1 MGHRVARERIMTKNL
16 LSLLLASTGMVPLCA
31 VAQQIPTSPS
41 VGFANS
47 TSPGTGTVIP
57 RVLDS
62 YVGLMSGNPAAM
74 TQNYQTVVTLT
85 QSRTPDQTLAAIH
98 DDRTSQAYSILNGL
112 GPLTSS
118 YLTGAG
124 ASFSGTRP
132 TSLTPTT
139 YATTT
144 LADYAA
150 NINVGS
156 SAGAGVTTFG
166 NGSATPLAAAVDF
179 IDNTVRAN
187 ASTEPP
193 KRVFGRHQGPNP
205 AIDPLDAR
213 FNDYNA
219 ATNKRGLSAR
229 DTAGLVVPGY
239 LSNFSVPAVYGTTEK
254 WVKGFTVTQ
263 AMIDAN
269 GGRPLTAP
277 NVGSYD
283 SAGTFTPTTFGAGE
297 YVPGIGT
304 SPRPYR
310 VTTSVNVP
318 TLLYQRING
327 TNPYADGGYPSG
339 HTNSG
344 YLQTLGV
351 GFLVPQRWQEL
362 LTRASEL
369 GNNRILAGMHSP
381 FDVMGGRMQSAAVAA
396 TNIYA
401 ALYDAQ
407 GNRVDWTNPA
417 NTKAYAVYQAY
428 QQTQATL
435 AASCGAASIS
445 ACLASAASSGA
456 AAPFSNA
463 AQNKADYTARLTYG
477 FQPTGPSLPMSAAEV
492 PVQAQVLLLTRFPYL
507 SDAQR
512 REILA
517 TTGLPSG
524 YTLLS
529 GNTYDGWGRLNLYA
543 AMDGYGAFNGP
554 VTVTMDAAQGGYDA
568 LDTWKN
574 DIAGSGSLTKA
585 GSGTLILTGRN
596 TYTGGTTVAGGALVG
611 SAASFGSGAIVD
623 NASLILNQAGDADMP
638 NPIAGSGTL
647 TKTGAGTL
655 GLTGT
660 SSFTGATGIA
670 QGRLAVNGS
679 LAGSTVTVGSGAS
692 LGGTGTVGGVVATA
706 GATVAPGNSIGT
718 LNVAGNVTFA
728 ANSLYAVEANA
739 AGQSDRIAAGGSAS
753 LAGGTVQVVAA
764 NGSYDPRTR
773 STILTAAGGV
783 TGQFAGITAN
793 LAFLDP
799 TLIYSANAVDLNLT
813 RNDIA
818 FSTVARN
825 RNQAGVADAIQ
836 AGGPGT
842 APFQRTVG
850 LTASQAQG
858 AFQALSGDVHASTV
872 STAYA
877 TAFFVREAIL
887 DRLRWGT
894 TPGTAE
900 GLNYG
905 TLPAAYTADLPGRAA
920 PVVAMPA
927 RILDP
932 TVFGLWGQGFGSFG
946 EARSDG
952 NAAGFSRRI
961 SGFALGADIRL
972 ENGIKLG
979 VVGGYTS
986 ASLDTT
992 GRLQSGT
999 IESAYGGVYGGTEL
1013 GPVSLRLGA
1022 TYADNAIR
1030 TRRTVAFAGLS
1041 DSASARSGGATIQGF
1056 GEIGYRVFLGAGAP
1070 APLLSKDGPAPV
1082 QAGATYLEPFVGG
1095 SYVAIGRDRF
1105 AEAGGAAALTSFARD
1120 YAVGAVTAGLR
1131 GQTLLGLDLGAP
1143 VSAHGLLGYR
1153 RAFGDV
1159 VPTALLSFGNGPTFL
1174 TAGIPIARDALVA
1187 EAGLDLR
1194 VAPNATLGVAYT
1206 GQVGDRVQDHAVKGN
1221 FTWRF

>member
-1 MGHRVARERIMTKNL
+1 MTKHL
-16 LSLLLASTGMVPLCA
+16 LSVLLASTGMVPLGA
-31 VAQQIPTSPS
+31 LAQQRPTAPP
-41 VGFANS
+41 VGFTNS
-47 TSPGTGTVIP
+47 TSVNPGTIIP

-62 YVGLMSGNPAAM
+62 YAGLMAGDPAAM
-74 TQNYQTVVTLT
+74 TQNYRTVVTLT
-85 QSRTPDQTLAAIH
+85 QNRTPDQTLAAVR
-98 DDRTSQAYSILNGL
+98 DDRTAQNYSILNGL
-112 GPLTSS
+112 GPLTSA

-139 YATTT
+139 YVAST
-144 LADYAA
+144 LADLTA
-150 NINVGS
+150 NINAGS
-156 SAGAGVTTFG
+156 SASAGVTTFG
-166 NGSATPLAAAVDF
+166 NGTATPLAAAVTF

-193 KRVFGRHQGPNP
+193 KRVFGRYQGATP
-205 AIDPLDAR
+205 AIDPLEAR
-213 FNDYNA
+213 FNDYSA
-219 ATNKRGLSAR
+219 ATNKRALSAR
-229 DTAGLVVPGY
+229 DTAALVVPSY
-239 LSNFSVPAVYGTTEK
+239 LSNFPVPAVYGTAER

-283 SAGTFTPTTFGAGE
+283 AAGTFTPTTFGAGE

-304 SPRPYR
+304 APRPYR
-310 VTTSVNVP
+310 VATAVNVP
-318 TLLYQRING
+318 TLLNPRING
-327 TNPYADGGYPSG
+327 TNAYADGAYPSG

-369 GNNRILAGMHSP
+369 GNDRILAGMHSP
-381 FDVMGGRMQSAAVAA
+381 FDVMGGRMQSAAIAA

-407 GNRVDWTNPA
+407 GNRIDWTNPA
-417 NTKAYAVYQAY
+417 NAGAYAVYQAY
-428 QQTQATL
+428 RQTQAYL
-435 AASCGAASIS
+435 AASCGAASVS
-445 ACLASAASSGA
+445 ACLTASAVSGTA
-456 AAPFSNA
+456 DAFGNA
-463 AQNKADYTARLTYG
+463 ARNRADYTARLTYG

-492 PVQAQVLLLTRFPYL
+492 PLQAQVLLLTRFPYL

-524 YTLLS
+524 YPLLS

-543 AMDGYGAFNGP
+543 AMDGYAALNGP
-554 VTVTMDAAQGGYDA
+554 VTVTMDAAQGGYNA
-568 LDTWKN
+568 LDTWRN
-574 DIAGSGSLTKA
+574 DIAGGGSLTKA

-596 TYTGGTTVAGGALVG
+596 TYAGGTTVTGGTLVG

-623 NASLILNQAGDADMP
+623 NASLILDQAGDAGMA
-638 NPIAGSGTL
+638 NPISGSGTL

-655 GLTGT
+655 DLTGT
-660 SSFTGATGIA
+660 GSFTGATGVA
-670 QGRLAVNGS
+670 QGRLSVNGS
-679 LAGSTVTVGSGAS
+679 LAGSIVTVGSGAS
-692 LGGTGTVGGVVATA
+692 LGGTGTVGGVVATS

-718 LNVAGNVTFA
+718 LTVAGNVSFA
-728 ANSLYAVEANA
+728 AGSLYAVEANA
-739 AGQSDRIAAGGSAS
+739 GGQADRLAAGGSAA
-753 LAGGTVQVVAA
+753 LNGGTVQVTAA
-764 NGSYDPRTR
+764 NGTYDPRTR
-773 STILTAAGGV
+773 ATVLTAAGGV
-783 TGQFAGITAN
+783 TGQFAGVTAN
-793 LAFLDP
+793 LAFLTP
-799 TLIYSANAVDLNLT
+799 SLTYTANAVDLTLT

-818 FSTVARN
+818 FSTIARN

-850 LTASQAQG
+850 LTTPEAQG
-858 AFQALSGDVHASTV
+858 AFQALSGDVHAGTV
-872 STAYA
+872 STGYA

-887 DRLRWGT
+887 DRMRWGA

-900 GLNYG
+900 GLDYG
-905 TLPAAYTADLPGRAA
+905 SLPATYTADLPGRAA

-961 SGFALGADIRL
+961 SGFALGADVRL
-972 ENGIKLG
+972 ENGITLG
-979 VVGGYTS
+979 VVGGYTA

-999 IESAYGGVYGGTEL
+999 IESAYGGVYGGTEF

-1022 TYADNAIR
+1022 TYAGDSLR

-1041 DSASARSGGATIQGF
+1041 DSASARTGGATIQGF
-1056 GEIGYRVFLGAGAP
+1056 GEIGYRVFLGGDAP
-1070 APLLSKDGPAPV
+1070 APLLSKDGPAPA
-1082 QAGATYLEPFVGG
+1082 QASPSYIEPFVGG

-1105 AEAGGAAALTSFARD
+1105 VEAGGAAALTGSARD
-1120 YAVGAVTAGLR
+1120 YDVGAMTAGLR
-1131 GQTLLGLDLGAP
+1131 AQTVLGLDLGAP

-1159 VPTALLSFGNGPTFL
+1159 VPAALLSFGNGPTFL
-1174 TAGIPIARDALVA
+1174 SAGIPIARDALVA

-1194 VAPNATLGVAYT
+1194 LAPTATLGVAYT
-1206 GQVGDRVQDHAVKGN
+1206 GQVGDRVRDHAVKGN
-1221 FTWRF
+1221 FTLRF

>member
-1 MGHRVARERIMTKNL
+1 MTKHL
-16 LSLLLASTGMVPLCA
+16 LSFLLASTGLVPLCA
-31 VAQQIPTSPS
+31 TAQQIPTSPG
-41 VGFANS
+41 VGFTNS
-47 TSPGTGTVIP
+47 TSASTGTVIP

-62 YVGLMSGNPAAM
+62 YVGLMTGNPAAM
-74 TQNYQTVVTLT
+74 TQNYQTVITMT
-85 QSRTPDQTLAAIH
+85 QNRTADQTFGAIR
-98 DDRTSQAYSILNGL
+98 DDRTSQAYGILNGL
-112 GPLTSS
+112 GPLTSA

-124 ASFSGTRP
+124 ATFSGTRP
-132 TSLTPTT
+132 NSLTPTS
-139 YATTT
+139 YATTK

-150 NINVGS
+150 NINLGS
-156 SAGAGVTTFG
+156 SASAGVTTFG
-166 NGSATPLAAAVDF
+166 NGTATPLAAAVDF
-179 IDNTVRAN
+179 IDNVARGN
-187 ASTEPP
+187 ASTEPS
-193 KRVFGRHQGPNP
+193 KRVFGRYQGTNP

-213 FNDYNA
+213 FNDYSA
-219 ATNKRGLSAR
+219 ATNKRGLSVR
-229 DTAGLVVPGY
+229 DTAGFVVPTD
-239 LSNFSVPAVYGTTEK
+239 LANFPVPAVYGTTDR

-283 SAGTFTPTTFGAGE
+283 AAGTFTPTTFGVGE

-310 VTTSVNVP
+310 VSTSVNVP
-318 TLLYQRING
+318 TLLFQRING
-327 TNPYADGGYPSG
+327 TNAYADGGYPSG

-344 YLQTLGV
+344 YLQSLGV
-351 GFLVPQRWQEL
+351 GFLVPQRFQEL
-362 LTRASEL
+362 LTRAAEL

-381 FDVMGGRMQSAAVAA
+381 FDVMGGRMQSAAIVA
-396 TNIYA
+396 TNIYG

-407 GNRVDWTNPA
+407 GNAVDWTNPA
-417 NTKAYAVYQAY
+417 NTRAYAVFQAY
-428 QQTQATL
+428 RQTQAYL
-435 AASCGAASIS
+435 AASCGASS
-445 ACLASAASSGA
+445 VGGCLAASAASGA
-456 AAPFSNA
+456 ADAFANA

-477 FQPTGPSLPMSAAEV
+477 FQPTGPSVPMTAAEV

-507 SDAQR
+507 SDTQR

-524 YTLLS
+524 YPLLS

-543 AMDGYGAFNGP
+543 AMDGYAAFNGP
-554 VTVTMDAAQGGYDA
+554 VTVTMDASQGGYRA

-596 TYTGGTTVAGGALVG
+596 TYTGGTTVAGGTLVG
-611 SAASFGSGAIVD
+611 STASFGSGAIVD
-623 NASLILNQAGDADMP
+623 NGSLILDQASDAAMA
-638 NPIAGSGTL
+638 NPISGSGIL
-647 TKTGAGTL
+647 TKSGAGTL
-655 GLTGT
+655 NLTGT
-660 SSFTGATGIA
+660 SSFTGATGVA
-670 QGRLAVNGS
+670 EGRLAVNGS

-692 LGGTGTVGGVVATA
+692 LGGNGTVGGVVAA
-706 GATVAPGNSIGT
+706 SGATVAPGNSIGT

-728 ANSLYAVEANA
+728 ANSVYAVEANA

-753 LAGGTVQVVAA
+753 LNGTVQVSAA
-764 NGSYDPRTR
+764 NGTYDPRTR
-773 STILTAAGGV
+773 TTILTAGGGV
-783 TGQFAGITAN
+783 TGQFAGVTAN
-793 LAFLDP
+793 LAFLTP

-836 AGGPGT
+836 AGGAGT
-842 APFQRTVG
+842 APYQHTVG
-850 LTASQAQG
+850 LTTSQAQG

-894 TPGTAE
+894 TPGTAN

-905 TLPAAYTADLPGRAA
+905 SLPAAYTADLPGRATPA
-920 PVVAMPA
+920 VAMPA

-952 NAAGFSRRI
+952 NAAGFSQQI

-979 VVGGYTS
+979 VAGGYT
-986 ASLDTT
+986 AGSLDTT

-999 IESAYGGVYGGTEL
+999 IESAFGGVYGGYEL

-1022 TYADNAIR
+1022 TYADNTIR
-1030 TRRTVAFAGLS
+1030 TRRTIAFAGLS
-1041 DSASARSGGATIQGF
+1041 DSASARTGGATIQGF
-1056 GEIGYRVFLGAGAP
+1056 GEIGYRFFLGDGAP

-1082 QAGATYLEPFVGG
+1082 QASLSYIEPFLGG

-1105 AEAGGAAALTSFARD
+1105 VESGGVAALTSFARD
-1120 YAVGAVTAGLR
+1120 YDVGAVTAGLR
-1131 GQTLLGLDLGAP
+1131 AQTLLGLDLGAP
-1143 VSAHGLLGYR
+1143 VSARGLVGYR

-1174 TAGIPIARDALVA
+1174 SAGIPIARDALVA
-1187 EAGLDLR
+1187 EAGLDLQ
-1194 VAPNATLGVAYT
+1194 VALNATLGVAYT
-1206 GQVGDRVQDHAVKGN
+1206 GQVGERVQDHAVKGN